1 MCPMDQEEKQREL
14 PAAAGPS
21 VETESDIVSADQES
35 LTDQFALAYGHPY
48 HSAGNVFLPF
58 DESEQRRLD
67 SLHRLLRL
75 CLDGELTATRIP
87 PDAKVIVDIGTGTGR
102 WAVEMAA
109 RYPGATIIGI
119 DIASIQAKLVPKNVK
134 FEIADVEKPWKMSPE
149 SVDFIQVRALAGM
162 IRDWPALIAKAFEK
176 LKPGG
181 WLEITDIRGRV
192 LDFEG
197 KFGEDEI
204 TPRLSRLFQQLAA
217 SVGTIFDPAP
227 QTPGWLHDEGFEK
240 VAQQTE
246 ILPLGRWPRDK
257 KLRARE
263 RLATAMV
270 LPWFSMY
277 ARRIRHECL
286 RFSAPLSAINEAGRA
301 ETDAELAR
309 VVRDIADPNVK
320 TYVQAYA
327 NP

>member
-1 MCPMDQEEKQREL
+1 MYPTDQEEKQGEL
-14 PAAAGPS
+14 PAAAGPP
-21 VETESDIVSADQES
+21 VKTESDIVSADQES
-35 LTDQFALAYGHPY
+35 FTDQFALAYGHPY

-58 DESEQRRLD
+58 DESEQRRSD

-109 RYPGATIIGI
+109 RYPGATIVGV
-119 DIASIQAKLVPKNVK
+119 DIAPIQAKLVPKNVK
-134 FEIADVEKPWKMSPE
+134 FEIADVEKPWRMSPE

-162 IRDWPALIAKAFEK
+162 IRDWPALVAQAFEK

-181 WLEITDIRGRV
+181 WLEITDVRGRV
-192 LDFEG
+192 LDFDG

-217 SVGTIFDPAP
+217 SVGTVFDPAP

-263 RLATAMV
+263 RLTTAMV
-270 LPWFSMY
+270 LPWFKK
-277 ARRIRHECL
+277 H
-286 RFSAPLSAINEAGRA
+286 APQLSAINEAGRA
-301 ETDAELAR
+301 ELDAELAR

-320 TYVQAYA
+320 TYVQAVFTTA
-327 NP
+327 RRPSRP